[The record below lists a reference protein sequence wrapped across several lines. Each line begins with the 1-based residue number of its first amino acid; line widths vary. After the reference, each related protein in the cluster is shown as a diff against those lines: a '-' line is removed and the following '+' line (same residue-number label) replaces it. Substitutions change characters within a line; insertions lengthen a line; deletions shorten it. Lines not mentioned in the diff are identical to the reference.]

1 MLPVLKESLG
11 ALSGLQKVYQPAGE
25 LVERMESTY
34 IELKDIAQE
43 ISDQGEGIEF
53 NPLRLEEVNDRL
65 NLIYSLEQKHRVQ
78 TVEELVALSEQYATR
93 LAAITSYDDRI
104 VKLTERR
111 DAQYN
116 KVKKQ
121 AAVLTKART
130 EIARE
135 VEQQMAARLIPLG
148 IPNVRFQ
155 VEMGLKKEPGPQG
168 ADTVNFLFSANKN
181 DQWSTADGENCTIH
195 TRDGR
200 VYTGVVLNTEPSV
213 HVADSAVETK
223 EENMEILLDENVDTK
238 EGTLSL
244 GVQPGDIIAM
254 DPRTQITPSGYIK
267 SRFLDDKLSASIL
280 LGLAKCVKDES
291 IALSR
296 KVSLLF
302 TVYEEVGHGGSF
314 VAEDTTE
321 MISVDM
327 GCVGS
332 DLGCTERMV
341 SICAKDS
348 GGPYNY
354 DVTSALAET
363 AKEEGLD
370 YAIDVYPHYGSDVEA
385 TLRAG
390 YDIRHG
396 LVGPGVYASHNYERS
411 HMDGVKNTLLLLKKY
426 IQK

>member
-1 MLPVLKESLG
+1 MIYTINFLGEFSMQNYLEFIGNELKALTSIPSPSGYTKDVAAYLMKTLSDMGYEPQLSNKGNVFVTIGGEGNPLVLAAHVDTLG
-11 ALSGLQKVYQPAGE
+11 AMVRSVKANG
-25 LVERMESTY
+25 R
-34 IELKDIAQE
+34 
-43 ISDQGEGIEF
+43 
-53 NPLRLEEVNDRL
+53 LRP
-65 NLIYSLEQKHRVQ
+65 
-78 TVEELVALSEQYATR
+78 TT
-93 LAAITSYDDRI
+93 
-104 VKLTERR
+104 
-111 DAQYN
+111 
-116 KVKKQ
+116 
-121 AAVLTKART
+121 
-130 EIARE
+130 
-135 VEQQMAARLIPLG
+135 LG
-148 IPNVRFQ
+148 
-155 VEMGLKKEPGPQG
+155 GH
-168 ADTVNFLFSANKN
+168 
-181 DQWSTADGENCTIH
+181 QWSTADGENCTIH

-302 TVYEEVGHGGSF
+302 TVYEEVGHGGSSIP
-314 VAEDTTE
+314 ADTEE
-321 MISVDM
+321 MICVDM
-327 GCVGS
+327 GCVGD